1 MTSAADARI
10 VAIGGGH
17 GLAASLRALKRITPH
32 ITAIVSV
39 ADDGG
44 SSGRLRASHEQA
56 APGDIRKCL
65 LALADESTVFARA
78 VAYRFTDGDLDGH
91 AFGNLLLSA
100 LNSVCHNLPDAVD
113 AAGELLRITGRVLPA
128 TMEAVELVATT
139 FDGAEVRGQV
149 EVMAT
154 RGIDRV
160 RLEPTDCRPPF
171 SAHDAVEAADLVLL
185 GPGSLYTSVLAAAV
199 SPGLVEAIEASSA
212 PLVYVC
218 NLHPQRG
225 ESEGYTVADHVD
237 ALNRHGISPDVVLY
251 DQSTM
256 GGAEGIDVARAVGL
270 ADRTGRAHDAEK
282 LAYAVRDIFGSLKV

>member
-65 LALADESTVFARA
+65 LALADESTVFART
-78 VAYRFTDGDLDGH
+78 VAYRFTDGDLEGH

-113 AAGELLRITGRVLPA
+113 AAGDLLRITGRVLPA

-139 FDGAEVRGQV
+139 TAGVQVRGQV
-149 EVMAT
+149 EVMET
-154 RGIDRV
+154 CGIDRV
-160 RLEPTDCRPPF
+160 HLEPADCRPPF
-171 SAHDAVEAADLVLL
+171 SAHDAVAAADLIVL

-199 SPGLVEAIEASSA
+199 SPGLIEAIEKSSA

-218 NLHPQRG
+218 NLRPQPG
-225 ESEGYTVADHVD
+225 ESQGYTVADHVH
-237 ALNRHGISPDVVLY
+237 ALNRHGIRPDVVLY
-251 DQSTM
+251 DESTIS
-256 GGAEGIDVARAVGL
+256 GAAGIDGARAVGL
-270 ADRTGRAHDAEK
+270 ADRSGRVHDAEK
-282 LAYAVRDIFGSLKV
+282 LAYAVQDIFGSLRA